1 MNLNNT
7 SSKTLWIGEID
18 SWMDE
23 KFLIKV
29 FSEYANVRNIKVIRD
44 KITGAPQGYGFV
56 EFDSS
61 EVASYVLEA
70 CNGNL
75 IPNSRK
81 VFKLNWATL
90 SAGKVQALLG
100 STLNAEE
107 YTIYVCD
114 LDLNVSE
121 EMLKDVFEQI
131 YPSVT
136 SSKLI
141 IDPITKLSKGYG
153 FVKFA
158 DFNESQKAIMEMNG
172 KFILSKPIKTNQ
184 AVWKKYNPDANKTLN
199 NNIHK
204 PYHNNN
210 FYHKNKGHYNNNNN
224 YNQQSYSY
232 NNQFKINNHI
242 NSNVS
247 YSQNVEDD
255 MEEMDKTST
264 PMQPCTQN
272 INIYLQS
279 LYQQHYLNNVYMNQY
294 LNNDAITQ
302 SFSDLKIENTSQ
314 NQFNGDYNNDNDAS
328 ESINNNNSEFIGKH
342 TIDSTINF
350 EGK

>member
-1 MNLNNT
+1 
-7 SSKTLWIGEID
+7 
-18 SWMDE
+18 
-23 KFLIKV
+23 
-29 FSEYANVRNIKVIRD
+29 
-44 KITGAPQGYGFV
+44 
-56 EFDSS
+56 
-61 EVASYVLEA
+61 
-70 CNGNL
+70 
-75 IPNSRK
+75 
-81 VFKLNWATL
+81 
-90 SAGKVQALLG
+90 
-100 STLNAEE
+100 
-107 YTIYVCD
+107 
-114 LDLNVSE
+114 
-121 EMLKDVFEQI
+121 MLKDVFEKI
-131 YPSVT
+131 YPSVS

-210 FYHKNKGHYNNNNN
+210 FYQKKGHYNNN
-224 YNQQSYSY
+224 YNQQSYY
-232 NNQFKINNHI
+232 NNNQFKVNNHI
-242 NSNVS
+242 NNNLNYV
-247 YSQNVEDD
+247 QTVENDTDD
-255 MEEMDKTST
+255 MDKTNI

-294 LNNDAITQ
+294 INTNNDAITQ

-314 NQFNGDYNNDNDAS
+314 NQFNSEFNNDDAS
-328 ESINNNNSEFIGKH
+328 ENVNNNSEFMGKH